1 MSRISTGCAR
11 ASLQLDLPG
20 AGILAAIAAFA
31 LLGPPAHSDAQE
43 VSGSSAYPGTSTPA
57 QRNQALEQGDGE
69 VHVQLVRQGDLY
81 PVPEPSIYMLVG
93 AGGNITLQ
101 VGSDGVLLVNTGK
114 AAMSA
119 KVLAA
124 IHSITAAPLRTIINT
139 DGDGDDSGGNE
150 ALAATGAAVNGGDV
164 TNLIGTGAGVTTII
178 AAQEVLDRMSAAAGK
193 DLQPRGARPN
203 DTYDLPVK
211 DMWFDGESIRI
222 IHQRSAHTDGD
233 SIVYFRHSDAVSA
246 GNIYST
252 TGYPQFDLD
261 RGGSIQGVIDGLN
274 RLVYELMIPASQ
286 NDGGTLVIPNH
297 GYLSSFSDVVFYQE
311 MVIIIRDRI
320 QNLIRKGLSLQQVQA
335 AKPTLEYDPRYG
347 STSGPWTT
355 DMFIAA
361 VYRSLTQKPKA
372 RSGLSLD
379 GEAR

>member
-1 MSRISTGCAR
+1 LRR
-11 ASLQLDLPG
+11 
-20 AGILAAIAAFA
+20 AGILAASAAFA
-31 LLGPPAHSDAQE
+31 LLGLLSPGDAQE
-43 VSGSSAYPGTSTPA
+43 VSGGSAYPATLTPA

-150 ALAATGAAVNGGDV
+150 TLGATGAAVNGGDV

-193 DLQPRGARPN
+193 DLQPRAARPN
-203 DTYDLPVK
+203 DTYELPVK

-222 IHQRSAHTDGD
+222 IHQRAHTDGD

-252 TGYPQFDLD
+252 TSYPVFDLE

-274 RLVYELMIPASQ
+274 RLVYELMIPATQ

-320 QNLIRKGLSLQQVQA
+320 QNLIRKGRTLQQVQA

-355 DMFIAA
+355 DMFVAA
-361 VYRSLTQKPKA
+361 VYKSLTQKPKN
-372 RSGLSLD
+372 RSGPSPD

>member
-1 MSRISTGCAR
+1 MWPISAR
-11 ASLQLDLPG
+11 RALIAAAS
-20 AGILAAIAAFA
+20 AAFA
-31 LLGPPAHSDAQE
+31 LYGLVPRGDAAD
-43 VSGSSAYPGTSTPA
+43 VDGGSIYPGTLSPA

-81 PVPEPSIYMLVG
+81 PVPEPSLYMLVG
-93 AGGNITLQ
+93 AGGNITVQ
-101 VGSDGVLLVNTGK
+101 VGSDGVLVVNTGK

-124 IHSITAAPLRTIINT
+124 IHSITTAPLRTIINT
-139 DGDGDDSGGNE
+139 DGDADDSGGNE

-203 DTYDLPVK
+203 DTYELPVK
-211 DMWFDGESIRI
+211 DMWFDGESIRVL
-222 IHQRSAHTDGD
+222 HQSAAHTDGD
-233 SIVYFRHSDAVSA
+233 SMVYFRHSDAVSA
-246 GNIYST
+246 GNIFST
-252 TGYPQFDLD
+252 TSYPVFDLE
-261 RGGSIQGVIDGLN
+261 RGGSIQGVIEGLN
-274 RLVYELMIPASQ
+274 RLVYEIMIPAAQ

-297 GYLSSFSDVVFYQE
+297 GYLASFSDVVFYQE

-320 QNLIRKGLSLQQVQA
+320 QDLIRKGRTLSQVQA

-347 STSGPWTT
+347 SSSGPWTT
-355 DMFIAA
+355 DMFVAA
-361 VYRSLTQKPKA
+361 VYKSLTQKPRA
-372 RSGLSLD
+372 HP
-379 GEAR
+379 

>member
-1 MSRISTGCAR
+1 MSPISSVYAGTSPR
-11 ASLQLDLPG
+11 LDSRR
-20 AGILAAIAAFA
+20 AGILAATAAFA
-31 LLGPPAHSDAQE
+31 LLGPPSHSDAQE
-43 VSGSSAYPGTSTPA
+43 MSGSGAYPGTPTPA

-81 PVPEPSIYMLVG
+81 PMPEPSIYMLVG
-93 AGGNITLQ
+93 AGSNITVQ
-101 VGSDGVLLVNTGK
+101 VGSEGVLLVNTGK

-150 ALAATGAAVNGGDV
+150 AIAATGAAVNGGDV
-164 TNLIGTGAGVTTII
+164 TNLIGAGAGVTTII
-178 AAQEVLDRMSAAAGK
+178 AAQEVLDRMSATAGK

-203 DTYDLPVK
+203 DTYNLPVK

-233 SIVYFRHSDAVSA
+233 SIVYFRHSDAVCA

-252 TGYPQFDLD
+252 TGYPVIDLE
-261 RGGSIQGVIDGLN
+261 RGGSIQGVIDGLS
-274 RLVYELMIPASQ
+274 RLVYELMIPAQQ

-311 MVIIIRDRI
+311 MLIIIRDRI
-320 QNLIRKGLSLQQVQA
+320 QNLIRKGLTLQQVQA

-355 DMFIAA
+355 DMFVAA
-361 VYRSLTQKPKA
+361 VYKSLTQKPKTS
-372 RSGLSLD
+372 SGLSLG
-379 GEAR
+379 GESR